1 LAVCAADIF
10 QGGIAME
17 RKLARSRN
25 DKMIAGVCGG
35 FAEYFGWTPWMVRF
49 VYVLASIFS
58 AAFPGIIIYLVLWFL
73 MPKQEG

>member
-1 LAVCAADIF
+1 
-10 QGGIAME
+10 MS

-49 VYVLASIFS
+49 VYVLVSIFS
-58 AAFPGIIIYLVLWFL
+58 AAFPGIIIYLILWFL
-73 MPKQEG
+73 MPKQES